1 MLLLETKH
9 DITLKVTLAIET
21 KITFAIKLNPKHNN
35 TRNKRVEEKEERRR
49 RGKGRETNIPYNAMQ

>member
-35 TRNKRVEEKEERRR
+35 TRNKGVEEKEEERRK
-49 RGKGRETNIPYNAMQ
+49 GKGRETNIPYNAMQ

>member
-21 KITFAIKLNPKHNN
+21 KITFAIIKS
-35 TRNKRVEEKEERRR
+35 E
-49 RGKGRETNIPYNAMQ
+49 A